1 MQPVRIGNVLESN
14 AQTLVNTVNC
24 VGIMGKGIAL
34 DFKKRFPDMFKDYAA
49 RCARGEVHLGE
60 PYIYGTL
67 LPPWILNFP
76 TKQDWRSV
84 SRESD
89 IVAGLEYL
97 EEHYREWGIESLA
110 IPPLGCGNGGL
121 EWSSV
126 GPILFNHFSRFDI
139 PVELFAP
146 YGTPREQLSPDFLA
160 QARMAVH
167 KGARVPS
174 RVEPAWIA
182 LVAILARIAQEPYH
196 WPVGRTIFQKIAY
209 FATAEGLPTGIAH
222 ARGSYGPFAD
232 GLKAI
237 ETRLV
242 NNNLLQ
248 EEERGKMI
256 VVKPGPEYEKVAAE
270 MRPGL
275 QRWEPIVER
284 VADLFL
290 RISTTRQAEV
300 VATVSFAARDLSRAT
315 GAKPSERDVME
326 EVKRW
331 KQRRNPPLE
340 EDEIADAIRNL
351 AMLDWLDVEPSPD
364 LPVPDDLA
372 IEA

>member
-1 MQPVRIGNVLESN
+1 MLQVRIGNVLESS

-49 RCARGEVHLGE
+49 RCTRGEVRLGE
-60 PYIYGTL
+60 PYVFKTL

-76 TKQDWRSV
+76 TKKDWRSV

-97 EEHYREWGIESLA
+97 EKHYREWGIESLA
-110 IPPLGCGNGGL
+110 VPPLGCGNGGL

-126 GPILFNHFSRFDI
+126 GPILFNHLSRLDI

-146 YGTPREQLSPDFLA
+146 YATPREQLTSDFLS
-160 QARMAVH
+160 QARMAVG
-167 KGARVPS
+167 KGSRVPA
-174 RVEPAWIA
+174 RVEPAWVA
-182 LVAILARIAQEPYH
+182 LVAILDRISREPYH
-196 WPVGRTIFQKIAY
+196 WPVGRTTFQKIAY
-209 FATAEGLPTGIAH
+209 FATAEGLPTGLAH
-222 ARGSYGPFAD
+222 ARGSYGPFAED
-232 GLKAI
+232 LKAI
-237 ETRLV
+237 ESRLI

-248 EEERGKMI
+248 EEERGRMI
-256 VVKPGPEYEKVAAE
+256 LVKPGPEFERVATE
-270 MRPGL
+270 MRAGL

-290 RISTTRQAEV
+290 RISTTHQAEIA
-300 VATVSFAARDLSRAT
+300 ATVAFTARALQRST
-315 GAKPSERDVME
+315 GTKPTEQAVLN

-331 KQRRNPPLE
+331 KQRRNPAPE
-340 EDEIADAIRNL
+340 ETEVASFIRDL
-351 AMLDWLDVEPSPD
+351 ATLGWVDVEPSPD
-364 LPVPDDLA
+364 LPLHDELA
-372 IEA
+372 VEA